1 LTPDRK
7 LVRGDIM
14 RRILGV
20 AAAAAM
26 AFTVSAA
33 SADDLTGTVSQIN
46 TTANT
51 FMLDGKTWTAGENN
65 VVGLKVSDLKEGD
78 KVRITFSQQDVT
90 SGKQPFNVMAMEKA
104 E

>member
-1 LTPDRK
+1 MTPDRK

-14 RRILGV
+14 RRVLGV

-26 AFTVSAA
+26 AFMVSSA
-33 SADDLTGTVSQIN
+33 SAEDATGTVSNVN

-51 FMLDGKTWTAGENN
+51 FMLDGKTYTAGDAN
-65 VVGLKVSDLKEGD
+65 VVGLKVSDLKNGD
-78 KVRITFSQQDVT
+78 KVKINFSNQDAT
-90 SGKQPFNVMAMEKA
+90 SGKSPINVMSIHKA